1 MHLSGGWRTPPWKEW
16 AQHGGR
22 AAWVPALPLAFI
34 SYSSYL
40 QCLQSLGIF
49 NLYWFF
55 VMNLQ

>member
-1 MHLSGGWRTPPWKEW
+1 MGVGLPGSRP
-16 AQHGGR
+16 
-22 AAWVPALPLAFI
+22 AWVPALPLAFI